1 MTPAERDAWE
11 AKQQERKFRRLRRKA
26 REAAGEIEDLNITPM
41 LDMMTIILVF
51 LLKTYNTSTVSVAIS
66 NDLLPPSSSTTLEPA
81 ETSTITITASE
92 ITVGDKPAVELV
104 NFELPPGATQNG
116 SPIIAPVLDLL
127 RREVDRQKYIG
138 KWNKSVQFE
147 GLLSIIGDR
156 QVPYKLLFAVL
167 ATAGQAELSNY
178 KFIVLK
184 QGQ

>member
-1 MTPAERDAWE
+1 MTPEQREAWE
-11 AKQQERKFRRLRRKA
+11 AKKEERRFRKARRKA
-26 REAAGEIEDLNITPM
+26 REAEGEIADLNITPM

-51 LLKTYNTSTVSVAIS
+51 LLKSYNSSTVSVSIS
-66 NDLLPPSSSTTLEPA
+66 NELLPPSSTTTLEPA

-92 ITVGDKPAVELV
+92 ITVGDKPAVPLTA
-104 NFELPPGATQNG
+104 FELPPGATQNG

-127 RREVDRQKYIG
+127 KKEVDRQKYIG

-147 GLLSIIGDR
+147 GLLSIIGDK

-178 KFIVLK
+178 KFVVLK

>member
-1 MTPAERDAWE
+1 MTVEEREAWE
-11 AKQQERKFRRLRRKA
+11 AKKQERKFRRLRRKA
-26 REAAGEIEDLNITPM
+26 REAEGEIEELNITPM

-66 NDLLPPSSSTTLEPA
+66 NDLLPPSSSTTLDPA

-92 ITVGDKPAVELV
+92 ITVGEKPALALN
-104 NFELPPGATQNG
+104 NFQLPPGSTPNG
-116 SPIIAPVLDLL
+116 SPIITPVLGLL
-127 RREVDRQKYIG
+127 KKEVERQKFIG

-156 QVPYKLLFAVL
+156 QVPYQLLFSVL

-178 KFIVLK
+178 KFVVLK